1 MRIIVNCS
9 CNLGDSSGASNKCI
23 KGKWF
28 EPQVTAATAGKTNL
42 QVKDTGFSI
51 KRSKH
56 FNRLL
61 VVIIYSYNMD
71 ATDLQWLHYFQYQ
84 FICRY
89 FHSKLIT
96 DLVWNVRGGEM
107 TIAISQR
114 LRRPLPTACFVLPAV
129 QNPNIFNLLW
139 YKTEKVLTCV
149 EARCCWW
156 LIFCRINQLISFQ
169 CKQE

>member
-96 DLVWNVRGGEM
+96 DLVWNVRGGKWP
-107 TIAISQR
+107 SQF
-114 LRRPLPTACFVLPAV
+114 LNASGDLFLLLVLFY
-129 QNPNIFNLLW
+129 QQSKIQI
-139 YKTEKVLTCV
+139 Y
-149 EARCCWW
+149 
-156 LIFCRINQLISFQ
+156 LIYCDT
-169 CKQE
+169 KQRKSSHV